1 MKGGFNVDGF
11 GEKLVELR
19 EKKGY
24 TQKKLA
30 ELLEITP
37 TRLNYW
43 EKNKR
48 EPDFFMFKKIATVLD
63 VNPNV
68 LLGLSDNVTYSE
80 KNADIGIEL
89 YNQLDDIDKAEIRG
103 EMKQML
109 KAEKYNDIEKGL
121 QNA

>member
-1 MKGGFNVDGF
+1 MDGF

-109 KAEKYNDIEKGL
+109 KAEKYNDIQKGL